1 LRHELVNTL
10 GRLSL
15 ALTVPVLELAIAEMR
30 APGLAER
37 VSPPARLWAQ
47 PVFSA
52 QLVLWG
58 GWPFFVRGWQSIVT
72 SNLNTG

>member
-1 LRHELVNTL
+1 MRHELVNTL

-72 SNLNTG
+72 RNLNTG